1 MTEPLLAASLIDSL
15 RARGL
20 KVAVAESLTGGQIAS
35 TIVDVPG
42 ASDVFLGGV
51 VAYATAA
58 KTGMLGLSPA
68 LLESRGAV
76 DADVAAELARACAE
90 RFATSCG
97 VSKDNV
103 LGVSST
109 GVAGPGAQDGKPAG
123 TVYVAACLGESIQV
137 LDFHFEGDRNQV
149 REQATQSALGLA
161 VSLLRQL

>member
-1 MTEPLLAASLIDSL
+1 VTEPLLAAALIDSL
-15 RARGL
+15 RLRGL
-20 KVAVAESLTGGQIAS
+20 KLAVAESLTGGQIAS

-58 KTGMLGLSPA
+58 KTGMLGVSPA
-68 LLESRGAV
+68 LVESRGAV
-76 DADVAAELARACAE
+76 DADVAAEMARSCAE

-97 VSKDNV
+97 VSKDRV
-103 LGVSST
+103 LGISST
-109 GVAGPGAQDGKPAG
+109 GVAGPASQDGKPAG

>member
-1 MTEPLLAASLIDSL
+1 MTEPLLAASLIESL

-90 RFATSCG
+90 RFATGCG
-97 VSKDNV
+97 VSQDIV

>member
-1 MTEPLLAASLIDSL
+1 MTEPLLAASLVESL

-76 DADVAAELARACAE
+76 DADVAAEMARSCAE
-90 RFATSCG
+90 RFASSCG
-97 VSKDNV
+97 VAKEIV

-109 GVAGPGAQDGKPAG
+109 GVAGPASQDGKPAG
-123 TVYVAACLGESIQV
+123 TVFI
-137 LDFHFEGDRNQV
+137 
-149 REQATQSALGLA
+149 A
-161 VSLLRQL
+161 VSLGENIQVAEFHFDGGRAEVRTQATAEALKLAGWLLSQL

>member
-1 MTEPLLAASLIDSL
+1 MTEPLLAASLVESL

>member
-76 DADVAAELARACAE
+76 DADVAAEMARACAE

-97 VSKDNV
+97 VSQDIV